1 MNELEKLRV
10 QIDEIDTKICELFEK
25 RMEVAKAIGQYKKEN
40 GLEVLDSKREDIVLE
55 KASKRIKNK
64 DLEKYYLEL
73 VKELMELSKKY
84 QKE

>member
-10 QIDEIDTKICELFEK
+10 EIDEIDARICELFEK
-25 RMEVAKAIGQYKKEN
+25 RMEVAKSIGEYKKQH
-40 GLEVLDSKREDIVLE
+40 GLNVLDSKREDVVLE

-64 DLEKYYLEL
+64 NLEKYYLEL

>member
-10 QIDEIDTKICELFEK
+10 EIDDIDTKICKLFEK

-64 DLEKYYLEL
+64 NLEKYYLEL